1 MDRDKDRKQ
10 VHHPAV
16 QQLTQREHLSSGL
29 FTMPAEAI
37 ADSLAS
43 KDISPQGPSSGLR
56 LLTFYINYAG
66 KRLSPSRLRNL
77 EKAKKLLADRVAREM
92 AERDRE
98 QQRKIA

>member
-1 MDRDKDRKQ
+1 MDRNKYHQQ

-16 QQLTQREHLSSGL
+16 QHVTHREHLSSGL

-43 KDISPQGPSSGLR
+43 KEISPQGPSSGLR
-56 LLTFYINYAG
+56 LLTFYISYAG
-66 KRLSPSRLRNL
+66 KRLSPARLRNL

-92 AERDRE
+92 AERERAL
-98 QQRKIA
+98 QRKIA